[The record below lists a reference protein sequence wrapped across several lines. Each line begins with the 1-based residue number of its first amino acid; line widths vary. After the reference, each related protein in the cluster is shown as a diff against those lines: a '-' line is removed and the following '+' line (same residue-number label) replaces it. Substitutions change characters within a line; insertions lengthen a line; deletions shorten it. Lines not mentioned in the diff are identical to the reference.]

1 MGETMTN
8 ADHDTLDELLRHA
21 TPRPTP
27 PAEVA
32 AAVRSAVHSEWLA
45 NVRRRRRRGAV
56 RVAVAATLLIGLF
69 AAINMLQTPRSAVE
83 VASIARSFGPVYV
96 LGQHTELRETG
107 NLATITAGQT
117 IMTGRDAG
125 LAVTWR
131 DGGSLRLDQDTRVE
145 FADAESVFLA
155 EGRVYYDSRGA
166 TLGARV
172 DAGDSPVLRLRT
184 VHGDVQHIGT
194 QYMARLDGS
203 SLVVSVREGEVE
215 IDGEHFD
222 HRAGRG
228 EQITLSG
235 NRRPSVLSIA
245 ATGEEWQW
253 IEETTPVIDVDGRS
267 LYDFLAWV
275 SRELGLQLAFVG
287 DAETVARAAI
297 LRGSIDSRPADALRM
312 RLASAALAWR
322 IEEGVIYVGDEG

>member
-1 MGETMTN
+1 MTN
-8 ADHDTLDELLRHA
+8 ADYDTLDELLRHA

-27 PAEVA
+27 PAEVTEA
-32 AAVRSAVHSEWLA
+32 ARSAVRSEWLA
-45 NVRRRRRRGAV
+45 HVRRRQRRRIV

-69 AAINMLQTPRSAVE
+69 AAINVLQTPRPVVE
-83 VASIARSFGPVYV
+83 VASIERSFGSVYV
-96 LGQHTELRETG
+96 LGQQAELRETG
-107 NLATITAGQT
+107 NLEAIMAGQT
-117 IMTGRDAG
+117 IITGRDAG
-125 LAVTWR
+125 LAVAWG

-145 FADAESVFLA
+145 FTDTESIFLA
-155 EGRVYYDSRGA
+155 EGRVYFDSRGA
-166 TLGARV
+166 TLAASV
-172 DAGDSPVLRLRT
+172 DNGNSPVLRLRT
-184 VHGDVQHIGT
+184 VHGDVQHVGT

-228 EQITLSG
+228 EQVTLSG
-235 NRRPSVLSIA
+235 SRQPIVLSIT
-245 ATGEEWQW
+245 ATGGEWRW
-253 IEETTPVIDVDGRS
+253 IEETTPVVDVDGQS

-287 DAETVARAAI
+287 DAEAVARDAI

-312 RLASAALAWR
+312 RLASTALAWR
-322 IEEGVIYVGDEG
+322 IEEGVIYVGDEP